1 MKGILELI
9 KLIYGSKALSKVL
22 GTRTNV
28 IRLPDNELKQY
39 TKNDLNIEAASDK
52 LAQKAKADMYE
63 LLAEYPQMNDAERL
77 IFDGN
82 LRRLGN
88 KLGVTQKKQG
98 SAADVLE
105 FGTGEKVSP
114 EGIMSLTEKAGQ
126 KNPPTTLMG
135 KLESRIKQLEASGE
149 DLSKMKG
156 QTLDEIMG
164 DVASSQQ
171 GMRQLEKQGLVRA
184 TARDIITSDIKSGK
198 LKLPKELEQQILE
211 GGGEPIDVL
220 RNVYG
225 EDALEV
231 LDSLIPEFS
240 KLRTSTE
247 AEKLARSKFKF
258 EPDVNR
264 PKGSMSPE
272 EAKKAEQENILTPGK
287 TIPAD
292 SPEGKKITE
301 ALIGKPKAEVVSLP
315 TAEKIL
321 SDMRNLGPID
331 AMKEANKVLKKEG
344 PYKNLTDKDIE
355 KIMDDIN
362 DHIFGGDLPVDPEDF
377 ATGGRVGFSGGKLV
391 KKGIEALAKKIKKPK
406 KEVVPDLT
414 SQEKLYD
421 EYIYYRD
428 ELGNFKGSFD
438 DFIIARRKAGSL
450 YAEETP
456 LSNEAIKR
464 KLNATGGRVGFNE
477 GSKLTD
483 YIKTNISA
491 STSSSSPEEGVKV
504 KQEILDGIIS
514 LNIPLS
520 KKLKLLGDLKF
531 GKNRAKVD
539 LSELGKKYG
548 IDLGEEVYKDKY
560 FSPGL
565 GAEYTT
571 DEGTKFNLMV
581 NPEDKGGSI
590 SVSRSFANGGST
602 GLDYL
607 MGIER
612 RGYANGNIASG
623 LAIRLNRPVQPGD
636 PIGSYYGGTPIM
648 ISNKKVE
655 PTLNRDSQGRLV
667 NSITGKPITT
677 PIFLPLNRELM
688 SSPSKPSMTLR
699 DKLRP
704 LSLNERLQ
712 FFATNKPSYDE
723 FYDLLQMNL
732 KGEDRQQA
740 ADGGSQ
746 GLDYLTGI
754 ERRGYANGDYAVQA
768 GIKNFLGKQ
777 KTATVP
783 IKWKSG
789 KGDSHPDTELAY
801 ITKPE
806 KDLLIKLDMH
816 NSMPDG
822 EPNIGPGGLISLNSG
837 GDGGAGGGGGGDGG
851 STDTGDQGSEA
862 ANDAASASAAASASG
877 SSGTDTADM
886 GSEAANVSSTSS
898 GAASVGAGDSG
909 GPTDTADMGSEAANV
924 SSTQSGAASVGAG
937 DSGGPTDTADMGSE
951 AANVSST
958 QSGAASVG
966 AGDSG
971 GPTDT
976 ADLGTEAANDA
987 ATAAAAASVGMGT
1000 LSSYSRPGMVAT
1012 NISNYMRGNPMTS
1025 LGLTAL
1031 GTMIGVPAL
1040 GVMNAVNSVYGG
1052 GSSGSSTGSGQGGDG
1067 SGDGGDEEDERTPI
1081 SSFDS
1086 ALLTPDLLDSY
1097 NLAKNRDYRLFQ
1109 SSNNPFYSLQRNPSG
1124 GINNVYTEFKKGG
1137 RVGFAEGGSMSK
1149 GLDYLSGVERRGYVG
1164 GGFGSGLVDPMEA
1177 MYVNTFGF
1185 NPFPKYGFSSYM
1197 DYNTARITGTPMNQN
1212 ISDLEDYLGT
1222 LESAREINL
1231 PGVTKDLSAEDISRL
1246 QEEYVKK
1253 MAKTS
1258 NALNPTVTASTAA
1271 STPDYRQ
1278 QALSEMLSRYNV
1290 SSLGDIKNFNYL
1302 IPGYKDKNNLEVRAF
1317 ETRIPD
1323 LAVSRRA
1330 QQLEDAAIRAQQD
1343 QEAYKNRI
1351 SQVDPNA
1358 LRNSYLQ
1365 NLQNTS
1371 SQSID
1376 QFQSKLRSNLVPRK
1390 QAAQGL
1396 NYLTG
1401 L

>member
-1 MKGILELI
+1 MGGILELI

-39 TKNDLNIEAASDK
+39 TKSDLNIEAASDK

-63 LLAEYPQMNDAERL
+63 LLAEYPRMNDAERL

-483 YIKTNISA
+483 YLKTNISA

-667 NSITGKPITT
+667 NSITGQPITT
-677 PIFLPLNRELM
+677 LLPLNRELM

-746 GLDYLTGI
+746 GLDYLMGI

-768 GIKNFLGKQ
+768 GIKNYLGKQ

-886 GSEAANVSSTSS
+886 GSEAANVSSTS
-898 GAASVGAGDSG
+898 
-909 GPTDTADMGSEAANV
+909 
-924 SSTQSGAASVGAG
+924 SGAASVGAG

-1124 GINNVYTEFKKGG
+1124 GISNVYTEFKKGG

-1185 NPFPKYGFSSYM
+1185 NPFPKYGFNSYM

-1302 IPGYKDKNNLEVRAF
+1302 IPGYKDKNNLQVRAF